1 MAQATQAYKRSL
13 SGSVGAGLSSV
24 FGGGG
29 RTYYILEHKVS
40 SKYHKAGEAQE
51 IIVDQIEL
59 GRDPKCQV
67 QFDESFKT
75 VSRRHAAIVRDGEN
89 WKLIQLSQTNTTFL
103 NGRPVQNEWYLQ
115 NGDEIQLSINGPK
128 LGFIIPSGNK
138 SKTGSIGLSRR
149 LSLFRQQAL
158 KPYKTAMAVMAAV
171 IVLLL
176 GGGITY
182 GVIDHKNDVERAKL
196 TQQQIGEANAR
207 AEKAIAE
214 ANQRQSKLE
223 NDLAK
228 ANKQLQALKKQLQ
241 SVQAPPA
248 AVGDGSAPHVSSSAT
263 SNKTI
268 AACEPSVYFIMI
280 RKIVLSYDGEIKT
293 FENIGTGS
301 GFLLNDGRFVTARH
315 VVEPW
320 MYPSGENDEFSIAC
334 NIIANNGGSAVCH
347 IECYS
352 PTGKHFNFTSQQAI
366 VNRSSDKKLTVDGY
380 NISIPENG
388 ALDWAYFKTNNSG
401 GLVFNNALST
411 SLPLQAK
418 LTVLGYPLGIGAN
431 SPSDVHPIYSEAV
444 VAREGLEQGYILTT
458 ATTFEHGNSG
468 GPVFATSTDGDL
480 IVVGLVSGGA
490 GRSTGMVVPI
500 AAVQ

>member
-1 MAQATQAYKRSL
+1 MSQATQTYKRSL

-24 FGGGG
+24 FSGGG

-59 GRDPKCQV
+59 GRDSKCQV

-89 WKLIQLSQTNTTFL
+89 WKLIQLSHTNTTFL
-103 NGRPVQNEWYLQ
+103 NGKPVQNEWYLQ
-115 NGDEIQLSINGPK
+115 NGDEIQLSVNGPK

-138 SKTGSIGLSRR
+138 ATTGSIGLSRR

-158 KPYKTAMAVMAAV
+158 KPYKTAMAIMAAV
-171 IVLLL
+171 IVLLI
-176 GGGITY
+176 GGGTWLGIHQHGQIKILEGDISLTKAEQEEAQRKFDEE
-182 GVIDHKNDVERAKL
+182 VQARRDVEEEL
-196 TQQQIGEANAR
+196 I
-207 AEKAIAE
+207 KA
-214 ANQRQSKLE
+214 
-223 NDLAK
+223 
-228 ANKQLQALKKQLQ
+228 KKQLQ
-241 SVQAPPA
+241 TLKKQIKEIQAPSST
-248 AVGDGSAPHVSSSAT
+248 VVDGSDPRVSSSTT

-268 AACEPSVYFIMI
+268 AACEPSVYFVVI
-280 RKIVLSYDGEIKT
+280 RKIVLTYDGETKT

-301 GFLLNDGRFVTARH
+301 GFMLNDGRFVTARH

-320 MYPSGENDEFSIAC
+320 MYPSGEDDDFSIAC
-334 NIIANNGGSAVCH
+334 NVVAHNGGSAVCH
-347 IECYS
+347 IDCYS
-352 PTGKHFNFTSQQAI
+352 PTGKQLSFTSKQATI
-366 VNRSSDKKLTVDGY
+366 NRSSDKKLTIEGY

-388 ALDWAYFKTNNSG
+388 ALDWAYFRTSNSG
-401 GLVFNNALST
+401 GLAYNNNLSKT
-411 SLPLQAK
+411 LPVQAK

-431 SPSDVHPIYSEAV
+431 SPTDIHPIYSEAV
-444 VAREGLEQGYILTT
+444 VAREGLEKGYILTT

-468 GPVFATSTDGDL
+468 GPVFATATSGDL

-500 AAVQ
+500 SAVQ

>member
-1 MAQATQAYKRSL
+1 MAQATQTYKRSL

-59 GRDPKCQV
+59 GRDSKCQV

-115 NGDEIQLSINGPK
+115 NGDEIQLSVNGPK

-138 SKTGSIGLSRR
+138 AKTGSIGLSRR

-158 KPYKTAMAVMAAV
+158 KPYKTAMAVMASV

-182 GVIDHKNDVERAKL
+182 GVIDHNRDVEVAKL
-196 TQQQIGEANAR
+196 TQQQIEDANKR
-207 AEKAIAE
+207 AADAIAA
-214 ANQRQSKLE
+214 ANLRQSELE
-223 NDLAK
+223 KELV
-228 ANKQLQALKKQLQ
+228 QTKKKLQ
-241 SVQAPPA
+241 SLSKQMQSMQAPSDA
-248 AVGDGSAPHVSSSAT
+248 AGDGSAPRVSSSST

-268 AACEPSVYFIMI
+268 AACEPSVYYVFIK
-280 RKIVLSYDGEIKT
+280 KIVLTYGDQSRT
-293 FENIGTGS
+293 FEDIGSGS
-301 GFLLNDGRFVTARH
+301 GFLLDDGRFVTARH

-320 MYPSGENDEFSIAC
+320 MYPSGESDEFNIAC
-334 NIIANNGGSAVCH
+334 NKIAHNGGTAVCH
-347 IECYS
+347 IVCYS
-352 PTGKHFNFTSQQAI
+352 PTGKQLSFTSKQAI
-366 VNRSSDKKLTVDGY
+366 INRSTDKQLTHEGDLMVL
-380 NISIPENG
+380 PKNG
-388 ALDWAYFKTNNSG
+388 ALDWAYFRTSNSG
-401 GLVFNNALST
+401 GLAYNNGLSRT
-411 SLPLQAK
+411 LPVQAK

-468 GPVFATSTDGDL
+468 GPVFATSTNGDL

-500 AAVQ
+500 SAVQ